1 MRLTSD
7 EMPNVANTVAALLK
21 NSTKDTPYSRDLLAK
36 NAGLSVGQLSTV
48 IKYMRRCSEENLEK
62 FIKWYPLSCKR
73 GYYLAESWSDLL
85 PCFITLFQW
94 SESLKRT
101 IEPMRI
107 KMDKEGIDWRSLLF
121 TDMPWDEDD
130 DTVEEINKDTAW
142 FLDD

>member
-21 NSTKDTPYSRDLLAK
+21 NSTKDTPYPRDLLAK

-121 TDMPWDEDD
+121 TDMPWNEDD